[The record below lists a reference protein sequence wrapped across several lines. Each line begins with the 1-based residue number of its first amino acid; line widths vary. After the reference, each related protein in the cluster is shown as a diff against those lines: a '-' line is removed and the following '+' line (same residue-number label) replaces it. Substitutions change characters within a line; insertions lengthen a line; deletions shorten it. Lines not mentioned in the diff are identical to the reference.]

1 MKFVVVV
8 PYKYS
13 ASKNILD
20 NLEKLNLPK
29 NLEIYKTEKE
39 SINNENVDKI
49 IEGDYYIFATRH
61 QSASGTKSLCV
72 HAPGN
77 FNDNSLGGKVK
88 ELEIS
93 MPSFMKVALNSLE
106 KNKLKDFEVD
116 MEATHHGPYLDKP
129 CLFIEIGSSETE
141 WNDKKAGEVIA
152 KVILDIVNNKKRFKS
167 CIVLGGGHYNKVARK
182 LMLNSEYAVGHV
194 CPKHS
199 LEYLNSGMLNQMI
212 KKNDDKID
220 LVILDWKGMGKEK
233 QRIVDLLEEMDIK
246 YEKYD
251 KINTKDI

>member
-1 MKFVVVV
+1 
-8 PYKYS
+8 
-13 ASKNILD
+13 
-20 NLEKLNLPK
+20 
-29 NLEIYKTEKE
+29 
-39 SINNENVDKI
+39 
-49 IEGDYYIFATRH
+49 
-61 QSASGTKSLCV
+61 
-72 HAPGN
+72 
-77 FNDNSLGGKVK
+77 
-88 ELEIS
+88 